1 MADSLVLTGVK
12 DIKKHTGT
20 EMLRIN
26 PKGGGDSFKLARWWV
41 EGGVSTTYVT
51 ATVFQVTVGGNSVM
65 LALDT
70 NSSTNVRI
78 DHDGSFNFAFYGIN
92 EVSRG
97 ALYTDA
103 FELIEHYVFPKIS
116 GGQVMTVTPA
126 GAASRPGT
134 TPPVTIGTLT
144 FSGDTTANDLE
155 TKTYTGSISGTAGDV
170 TYTIT
175 SDDANDTV
183 AGLDVTFNGTGARIL
198 TMTATS
204 LTATDSPVTETLNV
218 TVS

>member
-70 NSSTNVRI
+70 SSSSNIRI
-78 DHDGSFNFAFYGIN
+78 DHDGSFNFTFYGIN
-92 EVSRG
+92 EVLRG

-155 TKTYTGSISGTAGDV
+155 TKTYTGSKSGTAGDV

-183 AGLDVTFNGTGARIL
+183 AGLDVTFNGTGNRIL

-204 LTATDSPVTETLNV
+204 LTATDSPVTETLSV